1 MFAKQTQTSLIL
13 CFTACAESLQ
23 GGEKD
28 LSHATQ
34 KLFGVGFFPLCS
46 KTVET
51 DPARN
56 WTLGKAQGHVYGIEV
71 WNVPGCD
78 AWLRAEPISDIRT
91 AEG

>member
-23 GGEKD
+23 GGGKD

-34 KLFGVGFFPLCS
+34 ELFGVGFFPLCS

-56 WTLGKAQGHVYGIEV
+56 WTLGKAQGYVYGVEV